1 MTAPGR
7 NDPCPCGS
15 GRRFKGCCGRLSQ
28 AAPTAPAELRA
39 LGLLLERGRP
49 AELESALQQ
58 LLPRRPLDGVLWQLL
73 AAARRQQGKDALE
86 PLMRSVQLMPRDAS
100 AHNNLGNGYADAHR
114 PAEAEA
120 SYRRALEL
128 QPEFP
133 EA

>member
-15 GRRFKGCCGRLSQ
+15 GRRFKVCCGRLSQ

-86 PLMRSVQLMPRDAS
+86 PLMRAVLTVPLARLVALS
-100 AHNNLGNGYADAHR
+100 AVK
-114 PAEAEA
+114 
-120 SYRRALEL
+120 
-128 QPEFP
+128 PEP
-133 EA
+133 LPVAVPWKVKSPD